1 MNERRRDKRLPVEL
15 PITLKVGK
23 KATFGTTVN
32 VSFHGMSVH
41 IDEPPPIRQLVQ
53 VELDLAPGK
62 AFSAHMMVV
71 HVADKNIGLE
81 FFGRSNNPD
90 WDEFVQGTMRSPTT
104 NPRLSAPPP
113 LPVNN
118 PNVISVPPGP
128 NIGIVAPVGALAG
141 PLASNQLGTNPNVG
155 VPPGLPHTPAKGIP
169 AAPRPPAQSA
179 PPGPYAGPERRR
191 APRIQMKLELRLRTP
206 RSIHTAFT
214 SDVSMIG
221 ATILVSDLQ
230 AGPGETLIVN
240 LIQPGTSFSFRR
252 DGTLKWARPLEAP
265 WTQIGVEF
273 LALEQMRELL
283 FAEFMNTAYAALQK
297 SP

>member
-23 KATFGTTVN
+23 KPLFGTTVN

-41 IDEPPPIRQLVQ
+41 VDDPPPIRQLVQ
-53 VELDLAPGK
+53 VELDLSPGK
-62 AFSAHMMVV
+62 PLTAHMMVV
-71 HVADKNIGLE
+71 HVVDKIVGLE

-90 WDEFVQGTMRSPTT
+90 WDEFVQGAMRSPTT
-104 NPRLSAPPP
+104 NPRLSAAPP
-113 LPVNN
+113 LPVAN
-118 PNVISVPPGP
+118 PNVISAPPAP
-128 NIGIVAPVGALAG
+128 NIGVVAPVGALAG

-155 VPPGLPHTPAKGIP
+155 VPGLHTPARGL
-169 AAPRPPAQSA
+169 PRTPGQSA

-191 APRIQMKLELRLRTP
+191 APRIPMKLELRLRTP

-214 SDVSMIG
+214 SDISMIG
-221 ATILVSDLQ
+221 ATVLVSDLQ
-230 AGPGETLIVN
+230 AGVGETLIVN